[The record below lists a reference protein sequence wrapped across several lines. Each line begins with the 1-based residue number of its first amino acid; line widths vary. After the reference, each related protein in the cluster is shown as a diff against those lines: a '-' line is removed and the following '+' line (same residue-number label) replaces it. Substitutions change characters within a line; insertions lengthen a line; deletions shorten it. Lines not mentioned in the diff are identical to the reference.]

1 MSTPEEVLSF
11 WLDEVGPDGWYRSDG
26 ALDAQI
32 RDKFLETWENASDGA
47 YSIWLTYPSGTL
59 AYLIV
64 TDQFSRNLHRG
75 SPKAFSMDGA
85 ALAVSK
91 IAVGKNWDMRIDEP
105 ARQFFYMPMMHSE
118 CVSDQ
123 ERCVRML
130 LTRMPESGEDNL
142 LHAKAH
148 RDVIRQFGR
157 FPFRNEALSRKT
169 TVPESSFMQDGG
181 YGEMVRRLSA

>member
-11 WLDEVGPDGWYRSDG
+11 WLDEVGPKGWYRSDD
-26 ALDAQI
+26 ALDDQI
-32 RDKFLETWENASDGA
+32 RDKFLSTWENLSEGA
-47 YSIWLTYPSGTL
+47 YSIWLSYPSGTL

-64 TDQFSRNLHRG
+64 ADQFSRNIHRG
-75 SPKAFSMDGA
+75 SPKAFALDHA

-91 IAVGKNWDMRIDEP
+91 IAVGKGWDLRIDEP
-105 ARQFFYMPMMHSE
+105 ARQFFYLPMMHSE
-118 CVSDQ
+118 SISDQ

-130 LTRMPESGEDNL
+130 MTRMPETGDDNL

-157 FPFRNEALSRKT
+157 FPFRNEALARRPT
-169 TVPESSFMQDGG
+169 GPEINFMQSGG
-181 YGEMVRRLSA
+181 YGETVRRLSA